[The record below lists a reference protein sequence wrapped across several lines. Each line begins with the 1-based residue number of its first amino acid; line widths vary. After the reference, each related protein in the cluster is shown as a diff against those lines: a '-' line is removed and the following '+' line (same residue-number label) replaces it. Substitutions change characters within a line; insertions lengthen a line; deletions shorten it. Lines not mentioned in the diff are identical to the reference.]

1 MLRPV
6 KSSHKA
12 ALKALVGIVLFIAL
26 IWMVDWRETLATL
39 MRLTC
44 AWIAVLFAIAFVLIL
59 ISCVKWRM
67 FLAVR
72 GADTSLWKLVNLYLI
87 GYFFN
92 NFAPSN
98 VGGDVAR
105 GYMLGTHIGSQSDSF
120 GTVFLERFTGFV
132 ALIGMAVVASAIRP
146 AMLANRI
153 LLVLLA
159 GMALGLGLIL
169 LLIVSRI
176 AQGWANLG
184 LQRLPDNRLCGKLK
198 RFIAVVFFFRSH
210 RAIMAQALLLSV
222 LFHLFTIV
230 NVYAVCLALQLE
242 ASFLALAVV
251 VPVVLMVSAIPI
263 SMNALGIMEGAFV
276 YFLQMAGLD
285 AAQALSVALVLR
297 AKNILLAL
305 AGGLL
310 FLRWDYRA
318 KKRARAEA
326 AGAP

>member
-1 MLRPV
+1 M

-12 ALKALVGIVLFIAL
+12 ALKAVVGLILFGAL
-26 IWMVDWRETLATL
+26 IWMVDWRETVATL
-39 MRLTC
+39 MRLTLG
-44 AWIAVLFAIAFVLIL
+44 WIAVLLAIAFVLIL

-72 GADTSLWKLVNLYLI
+72 GADTALAKLINLYLI

-105 GYMLGTHIGSQSDSF
+105 GYMLGAHIGSQSNSF

-132 ALIGMAVVASAIRP
+132 ALIGMAVIASAIRP
-146 AMLANRI
+146 AMLANHV

-159 GMALGLGLIL
+159 AMALGLGLLL
-169 LLIVSRI
+169 LLIVSRT
-176 AQGWANLG
+176 AQGWAEQG
-184 LQRLPDNRLCGKLK
+184 LRRLPDSRLCGKLK
-198 RFIAVVFFFRSH
+198 RFVAVVFYFRGH
-210 RAIMAQALLLSV
+210 RAILAKALLLSV

-230 NVYAVCLALQLE
+230 NVYAACLALALN
-242 ASFLALAVV
+242 ANFLALAVV
-251 VPVVLMVSAIPI
+251 VPVVLMVSAVPI

-276 YFLQMAGLD
+276 YFLRLAGLD
-285 AAQALSVALVLR
+285 PAQALSVALVLR

-326 AGAP
+326 AGAR